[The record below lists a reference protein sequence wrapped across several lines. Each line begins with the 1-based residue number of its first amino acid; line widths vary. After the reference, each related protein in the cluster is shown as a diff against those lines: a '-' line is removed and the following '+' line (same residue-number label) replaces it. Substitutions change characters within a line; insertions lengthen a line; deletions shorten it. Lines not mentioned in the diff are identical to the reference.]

1 MVGCCLG
8 HSKRAGEGSEPQ
20 GQLEDAPVIWCDPH
34 FFISSFCF
42 VFVSKDP
49 GSLSKVESL
58 NLLSLFLNS
67 GFFCLTILRAG
78 IICVT
83 YHHS

>member
-1 MVGCCLG
+1 MNPRVSWRML
-8 HSKRAGEGSEPQ
+8 
-20 GQLEDAPVIWCDPH
+20 L
-34 FFISSFCF
+34 SFGVTPIF
-42 VFVSKDP
+42 LFPVFVLFL
-49 GSLSKVESL
+49 SLKIRGLLVKVESL